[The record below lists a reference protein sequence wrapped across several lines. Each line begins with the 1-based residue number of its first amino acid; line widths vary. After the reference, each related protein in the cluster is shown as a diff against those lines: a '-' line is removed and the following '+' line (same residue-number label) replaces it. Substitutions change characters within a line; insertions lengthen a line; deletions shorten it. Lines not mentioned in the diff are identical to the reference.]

1 MKRFVGWMIL
11 VVVGIVLVTPGCR
24 YQRRRGIFVLRE
36 SEQYYYI
43 PAGTPFM
50 AVVEKGKPPVQV
62 IRTVGTWAVDA
73 GYLHKLQTE
82 ANARV
87 LEPPE

>member
-1 MKRFVGWMIL
+1 MKRITIIL
-11 VVVGIVLVTPGCR
+11 VVVAAALMAGCR
-24 YQRRRGIFVLRE
+24 YAKPKAVYILRE
-36 SEQYYYI
+36 SEQYYLI

-50 AVVEKGKPPVQV
+50 AVVRKGEPPIEV
-62 IRTVGTWAVDA
+62 IRNSDTWAVDA
-73 GYLHKLQTE
+73 GYLMKLQKE

>member
-1 MKRFVGWMIL
+1 MKRFFGWI
-11 VVVGIVLVTPGCR
+11 VVVGIVLVSAGCP
-24 YQRRRGIFVLRE
+24 YQRQSKIFILKE

-50 AVVEKGKPPVQV
+50 AIVEKGKPPVQV
-62 IRTVGTWAVDA
+62 IRTAGTWAVDA